1 MMMQICSCYI
11 INIVKYVA
19 HCGKEEEK
27 EDSRERE
34 RDDFKNKNNIR
45 ILNKILKYY
54 EKNNKI

>member
-45 ILNKILKYY
+45 ILNKILKNILR
-54 EKNNKI
+54 KK